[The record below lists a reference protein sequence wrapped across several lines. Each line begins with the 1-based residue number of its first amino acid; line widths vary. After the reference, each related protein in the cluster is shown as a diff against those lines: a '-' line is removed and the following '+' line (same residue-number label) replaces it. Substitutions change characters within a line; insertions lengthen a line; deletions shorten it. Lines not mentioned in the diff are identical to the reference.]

1 MILNVINI
9 IVLVVATVAIGLQF
23 LLAHTQK
30 EMNDMNSFL
39 LTFNKFITSNKVFIR
54 EPDCSIR
61 QASIHTAIKDGKP
74 ILMIDLIKDN

>member
-54 EPDCSIR
+54 EPDCNIR
-61 QASIHTAIKDGKP
+61 RASNTIN
-74 ILMIDLIKDN
+74 LIKYAFTSKSTT